1 MGDVAVDKPASIRR
15 WEAIRARGMG
25 RYVLVNGMLA
35 YGLPLFVLM
44 TFVVHRE
51 RLGLRFVL
59 VSAVAW
65 ALGGALFGW
74 VMWHARDRLYRRLA
88 AHFGVPGPEA

>member
-1 MGDVAVDKPASIRR
+1 MGGVEKPASIRR

-25 RYVLVNGMLA
+25 RYILVHGIA
-35 YGLPLFVLM
+35 SYGLPLFLLM

-51 RLGLRFVL
+51 HLSRGFVL
-59 VSAVAW
+59 GSAAAW

-88 AHFGVPGPEA
+88 AHFGVPGPD

>member
-1 MGDVAVDKPASIRR
+1 MAKPRSIQQ
-15 WEAIRARGMG
+15 WERIRARGLR
-25 RYVLVNGMLA
+25 RYVLVHGMLA
-35 YGLPLFVLM
+35 YGLPLFLLM

-51 RLGLRFVL
+51 HLAPRVVL

-65 ALGGALFGW
+65 AIGGAVFGW

-88 AHFGVPGPEA
+88 AHFGVEGPED